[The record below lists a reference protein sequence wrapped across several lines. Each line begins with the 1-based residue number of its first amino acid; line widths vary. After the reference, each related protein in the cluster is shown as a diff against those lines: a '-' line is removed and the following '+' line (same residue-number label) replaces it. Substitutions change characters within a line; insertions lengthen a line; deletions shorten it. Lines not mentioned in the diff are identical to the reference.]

1 MVCLIKKNNF
11 KSPLLIGGGQGGA
24 GHEGNDV
31 GGGELAGSRGRRCLG
46 PEHAAAAAHRPR
58 LHRHLRAR
66 HEVGAGQG
74 LDRRGRPANGKD
86 RRHRQGGKVWDWLYF
101 PSFTAVTIRGDVK
114 KSGSFLWF
122 ASQTFFLRRPFLK
135 RGVAKLRKKSVLDI
149 LKL

>member
-1 MVCLIKKNNF
+1 MCLIKICFKYLLFLVCLIKNNF

-24 GHEGNDV
+24 GHEGDDV
-31 GGGELAGSRGRRCLG
+31 GGGELAGSRGCRCLG

-122 ASQTFFLRRPFLK
+122 ASQTFFY
-135 RGVAKLRKKSVLDI
+135 VAPS
-149 LKL
+149 